1 MKHLKISIEKS
12 KIPLIWIDTSII
24 IDLAKIR
31 AGKKL
36 DVSLKERV
44 QYIYDAIRKA
54 RHNKK
59 VICPRGE
66 QEREYEIGKNYK
78 EECRCVQNDLAM
90 GIRMKRGF
98 SVEEDYMKLF
108 MKAYINSESELNIS
122 YRDLFDSDP
131 VEELNRIVN
140 HGYVINVEFP
150 PKEER
155 IAKQKQSWEESW
167 EGLEAT
173 RRQHIKDNMT
183 FEQALEL
190 EYRGTYDGYEENRRR
205 FDLKYKNKEM
215 MEGEEYSGMA
225 DLSGYLETW
234 KKYNGKPPGIE
245 GLSKFFLSEYQMQ
258 IPKIEIHCNLFAKI
272 LTSESEIKSGDSMDL
287 QQLSVVLP
295 FFDLVITD
303 KKMKHNIESF
313 DYHRKYKTRVL
324 ALKHFDEIQKYFES
338 LEINGY

>member
-1 MKHLKISIEKS
+1 MKHLIINIEKS
-12 KIPLIWIDTSII
+12 RIPLIWIDTSII

-44 QYIYDAIRKA
+44 EYIYDAIRKA

-59 VICPRGE
+59 AICPRGE
-66 QEREYEIGKNYK
+66 QEREYEIGKNHK
-78 EECRCVQNDLAM
+78 EECRRVQNDLAM

-98 SVEEDYMKLF
+98 AVEVEYMKVF

-122 YRDLFDSDP
+122 YRDLFDNDP

-140 HGYVINVEFP
+140 QGYAVNVEFP
-150 PKEER
+150 LNEER
-155 IAKQKQSWEESW
+155 IAKDRHSWEESW
-167 EGLEAT
+167 EWLET
-173 RRQHIKDNMT
+173 LRELKVKDNMT
-183 FEQALEL
+183 FEQALEI
-190 EYRGTYDGYEENRRR
+190 EYRGTYDAYEENRRR
-205 FDLKYKNKEM
+205 FNLKYGNKWN
-215 MEGEEYSGMA
+215 MEDEEYSSIA
-225 DLSGYLETW
+225 DFCGYLKTW

-245 GLSKFFLSEYQMQ
+245 GLLKFFLSEYQMQ
-258 IPKIEIHCNLFAKI
+258 IPKIEIHSNLFAKI
-272 LTSESEIKSGDSMDL
+272 LTSESGIKSGDSMDL

-313 DYHRKYKTRVL
+313 DYHRNYKTQVL
-324 ALKHFDEIQKYFES
+324 ALKDFDAIQSFFEE
-338 LEINGY
+338 LETN